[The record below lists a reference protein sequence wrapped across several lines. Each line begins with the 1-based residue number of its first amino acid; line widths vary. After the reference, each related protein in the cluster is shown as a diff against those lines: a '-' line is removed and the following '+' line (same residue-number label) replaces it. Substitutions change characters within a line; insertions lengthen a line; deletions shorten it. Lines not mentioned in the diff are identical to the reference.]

1 MASILNVDQINNA
14 AGTSAVTLDPS
25 TGKPSF
31 PNGATLPAGSVV
43 QVVAQTGSFSGT
55 ISSLATYVDLTNG
68 TLTITPTSATSKI
81 LVIAGVYGT
90 HQGEDVNSR
99 LRVTRDGTEL
109 RVCQGYGGNNGGL
122 RSYCGFGLYFLDAP
136 ASTSQ
141 LTYKAQMSLTN
152 NGGIGY
158 SNLSLSPTSGGFT
171 LMEIAQ

>member
-1 MASILNVDQINNA
+1 MTSILKVSEIQDPTNSNTAMTIDS
-14 AGTSAVTLDPS
+14 AGKVTAGNLTSP
-25 TGKPSF
+25 GH
-31 PNGATLPAGSVV
+31 VV
-43 QVVAQTGSFSGT
+43 QVVSQTGSFSGA
-55 ISSLATYVDLTNG
+55 ISSLDTYVDLTNG

-81 LVIAGVYGT
+81 LVIAGIYGT

-158 SNLSLSPTSGGFT
+158 SNLNLSSTSGGFT
-171 LMEIAQ
+171 IMEIAQ

>member
-1 MASILNVDQINNA
+1 MSQLYVDTITEKTSGNGVQIP
-14 AGTSAVTLDPS
+14 GH
-25 TGKPSF
+25 
-31 PNGATLPAGSVV
+31 VV

-55 ISSLATYVDLTNG
+55 ISSLTTYVDLTNG
-68 TLTITPTSATSKI
+68 TLTITPISATSKI
-81 LVIAGVYGT
+81 LVIAGIYGT

-109 RVCQGYGGNNGGL
+109 KVCEGYGGNGGGS
-122 RSYCGFGLYFLDAP
+122 RTDCGFGLYFLDAP

-152 NGGIGY
+152 TGGIGY
-158 SNLSLSPTSGGFT
+158 SNLIISSSSGGFT

>member
-1 MASILNVDQINNA
+1 MPISKIQSDSFASGV
-14 AGTSAVTLDPS
+14 G
-25 TGKPSF
+25 GKV
-31 PNGATLPAGSVV
+31 L
-43 QVVAQTGSFSGT
+43 QVVAQTGSFSGA
-55 ISSLATYVDLTNG
+55 ISSLTTYVDLTNG

-109 RVCQGYGGNNGGL
+109 RVCQGYGGNGGGN
-122 RSYCGFGLYFLDAP
+122 RTYCGFGLYFLDAP

-152 NGGIGY
+152 DGGIGY
-158 SNLSLSPTSGGFT
+158 SNLNLSPTSGGFT
-171 LMEIAQ
+171 LMEVAG

>member
-1 MASILNVDQINNA
+1 MPISKILSDSFASGV
-14 AGTSAVTLDPS
+14 G
-25 TGKPSF
+25 GKV
-31 PNGATLPAGSVV
+31 L
-43 QVVAQTGSFSGT
+43 QVVAQTGSFSGA
-55 ISSLATYVDLTNG
+55 ISSLTTYVDLTNG

-109 RVCQGYGGNNGGL
+109 RVCQGYGGNGGGN
-122 RSYCGFGLYFLDAP
+122 RTYCGFGLYFLDAP

-152 NGGIGY
+152 DGGIGY
-158 SNLSLSPTSGGFT
+158 SNLNLSPTSGGFT
-171 LMEIAQ
+171 LMEVAG

>member
-1 MASILNVDQINNA
+1 MASQLTVDNI
-14 AGTSAVTLDPS
+14 V
-25 TGKPSF
+25 
-31 PNGATLPAGSVV
+31 GATSSDKIHIPGHVL
-43 QVVAQTGSFSGT
+43 QVVAQTGGFSGT
-55 ISSLATYVDLTNG
+55 ISSLTTYVDLTNG

-109 RVCQGYGGNNGGL
+109 KVCQGYGGNGGGN
-122 RSYCGFGLYFLDAP
+122 RTACGFGLYFLDAP

-152 NGGIGY
+152 DGGIGY
-158 SNLSLSPTSGGFT
+158 SNLVLSGSSGGFT

>member
-1 MASILNVDQINNA
+1 MPISKILSDSFASGVGGEVL
-14 AGTSAVTLDPS
+14 
-25 TGKPSF
+25 
-31 PNGATLPAGSVV
+31 

-55 ISSLATYVDLTNG
+55 ISSLTTYVDLTNG

-81 LVIAGVYGT
+81 LVTAGIYGT
-90 HQGEDVNSR
+90 HQGEDINSR

-109 RVCQGYGGNNGGL
+109 KVCQGYGGNGGGN
-122 RSYCGFGLYFLDAP
+122 RTYCGFGLYFLDSP

-158 SNLSLSPTSGGFT
+158 SDLIISSTSGGFT
-171 LMEIAQ
+171 IMEIQA